1 MSGRASGPR
10 EGQARRRRALTLP
23 LASVALALIASPAP
37 AQTGDGRVQVDPAQV
52 PQSVATQVECGT
64 DPDDVSRRPFAG
76 GFIFAW
82 KCASNHANWVE
93 ALVYADNAEGV
104 GARLLRFPR
113 PGGAEPSEE
122 LANVRWFLATR
133 ELTELSVD
141 PENDKICRTEA
152 RWRLTGTP
160 PTPQLVFWRETRDCE
175 GKGGWRTVVE
185 GR

>member
-1 MSGRASGPR
+1 M
-10 EGQARRRRALTLP
+10 
-23 LASVALALIASPAP
+23 LASYAA
-37 AQTGDGRVQVDPAQV
+37 AQTGDNRVQLKPAQV
-52 PQSVATQVECGT
+52 PQSVAAQVECGT
-64 DPDDVSRRPFAG
+64 DPDDVSQRPFAG

-82 KCASNHANWVE
+82 KCASNHANWVQ
-93 ALVYADNAEGV
+93 ALVYAESPGGA

-122 LANVRWFLATR
+122 LSNVRWFPATR

-141 PENDKICRTEA
+141 PENDKVCRTEA

-160 PTPQLVFWRETRDCE
+160 RVPQLVFWRETRDCE
-175 GKGGWRTVVE
+175 GKRGWRTVVG